1 MSDTTTRRCG
11 MVGIIGAP
19 NAGKSTLVNRLV
31 GSKVTIVSP
40 KVQTTRT
47 RVMGVVTEGDT
58 QIILMDTPGIFAPK
72 RRLDRAMVQAAWQG
86 ARDGDAVLLLVDVS
100 KGRINDESRAIIDKL
115 NETKRTVAL
124 VLNKIDLIEKDR
136 LLQLTAELN
145 AMGSFSDVYMISA
158 LRGVGVDKL
167 RADLA
172 AAMPQGP
179 WMFGEDQIT
188 DMPMRM
194 LAAEITRE
202 QIFLQLGDELP
213 YDITVENEKWEEFED
228 GSAKISQTVYVRRD
242 GQKAIVLGK
251 GGARIKS
258 IGARARAELEN
269 ITGRRIHLSLFVKV
283 RDNWGDDPAR
293 YRDWGLDFDV

>member
-1 MSDTTTRRCG
+1 MSDAQTRCG

-31 GSKVTIVSP
+31 GSKITIVSP

-47 RVMGVVTEGDT
+47 RVMGIFTEGTT

-72 RRLDRAMVQAAWQG
+72 RRLDRAMVNAAWQG
-86 ARDGDAVLLLVDVS
+86 ARDGDAVLLLVDVG
-100 KGRINDESRAIIDKL
+100 KGRINDEARAIIAKL
-115 NETKRTVAL
+115 NETKRTVGL
-124 VLNKIDLIEKDR
+124 VLNKIDMLEREK
-136 LLQLTAELN
+136 LLAITAELN
-145 AMGSFSDVYMISA
+145 AMGTFSDVYMISA
-158 LRGVGVDKL
+158 LKGDGVDKL
-167 RADLA
+167 RSDLA
-172 AAMPQGP
+172 ARMPQGP

-202 QIFLQLGDELP
+202 QLFLQLGDELP
-213 YDITVENEKWEEFED
+213 YDSTVESEKWEEFDD
-228 GSAKISQTVYVRRD
+228 GSAKISQTIYVRRD
-242 GQKAIVLGK
+242 TQKAIVLGK

-258 IGARARAELEN
+258 IGARARGELED

-293 YRDWGLDFDV
+293 YRDWGLDFNS

>member
-1 MSDTTTRRCG
+1 MSEQHTRCG

-47 RVMGVVTEGDT
+47 RVMGIVTEGDT

-72 RRLDRAMVQAAWQG
+72 RRLDRAMVSAAWQG
-86 ARDGDAVLLLVDVS
+86 ARDGDAVLLLVDIG

-124 VLNKIDLIEKDR
+124 VLNKIDMIEKEK
-136 LLQLTAELN
+136 LLSLTAELN
-145 AMGSFSDVYMISA
+145 AMGSFSDIYMISA
-158 LRGVGVDKL
+158 LKGDGVERL
-167 RADLA
+167 RKDLA
-172 AAMPQGP
+172 ERMPQGP

-202 QIFLQLGDELP
+202 QLFLQLGDELP
-213 YDITVENEKWEEFED
+213 YDSTVESEKWEEFDD
-228 GSAKISQTVYVRRD
+228 GSAKISQTIYVRRD
-242 GQKAIVLGK
+242 TQKAIVLGK

-258 IGARARAELEN
+258 IGARARGELER

-293 YRDWGLDFDV
+293 YRDWGLDFNV

>member
-1 MSDTTTRRCG
+1 MSEQQTRCG

-47 RVMGVVTEGDT
+47 RVMGILTEGAT

-72 RRLDRAMVQAAWQG
+72 RRLDRAMVNAAWQG
-86 ARDGDAVLLLVDVS
+86 ARDGDAVLLLIDVG

-124 VLNKIDLIEKDR
+124 VLNKIDMIEKEK
-136 LLQLTAELN
+136 LLALTAQLN
-145 AMGSFSDVYMISA
+145 EMGSFSDIYMISA
-158 LRGVGVDKL
+158 LKGDGVDRL

-172 AAMPQGP
+172 ARMPQGP

-194 LAAEITRE
+194 LAAEVTRE
-202 QIFLQLGDELP
+202 QLFLQLGDELP
-213 YDITVENEKWEEFED
+213 YDSTVESEKWEEFDD
-228 GSAKISQTVYVRRD
+228 GSAKISQTIYVRRD
-242 GQKAIVLGK
+242 TQKAIVLGK
-251 GGARIKS
+251 GGTRIKS
-258 IGARARAELEN
+258 IGARARSELEA

-293 YRDWGLDFDV
+293 YRDWGLDFNV

>member
-1 MSDTTTRRCG
+1 MSEQQTRCG

-47 RVMGVVTEGDT
+47 RVMGILTEGAT

-72 RRLDRAMVQAAWQG
+72 RRLDRAMVNAAWQG
-86 ARDGDAVLLLVDVS
+86 ARDGDAVLLLIDVG

-124 VLNKIDLIEKDR
+124 VLNKIDMIEKEK
-136 LLQLTAELN
+136 LLALTAQLN
-145 AMGSFSDVYMISA
+145 EMGSFSDIYMISA
-158 LRGVGVDKL
+158 LKGDGVERL

-172 AAMPQGP
+172 ARMPQGP

-194 LAAEITRE
+194 LAAEVTRE
-202 QIFLQLGDELP
+202 QLFLQLGDELP
-213 YDITVENEKWEEFED
+213 YDSTVESEKWEEFDD
-228 GSAKISQTVYVRRD
+228 GSAKISQTIYVRRD
-242 GQKAIVLGK
+242 TQKAIVLGK

-258 IGARARAELEN
+258 IGARARAELEA

-293 YRDWGLDFDV
+293 YRDWGLDFNV

>member
-1 MSDTTTRRCG
+1 MNEIATRCG

-47 RVMGVVTEGDT
+47 RVMGIATEGAT
-58 QIILMDTPGIFAPK
+58 QIILLDTPGIFAPK
-72 RRLDRAMVQAAWQG
+72 RRLDRAMVNAAWQG
-86 ARDGDAVLLLVDVS
+86 ARDGDAVLLLVDVG
-100 KGRINDESRAIIDKL
+100 KGRINDETRAIIEKL
-115 NETKRTVAL
+115 NQSKRPAAL
-124 VLNKIDLIEKDR
+124 VLNKIDLVDKEK
-136 LLQLTAELN
+136 LLALTAELT
-145 AMGSFSDVYMISA
+145 GLGGFGDVYMISA
-158 LRGVGVDKL
+158 LKGDGVGKL

-172 AAMPQGP
+172 ARMPQGP

-188 DMPMRM
+188 DMPMRL

-202 QIFLQLGDELP
+202 QLFVQLGDELP
-213 YDITVENEKWEEFED
+213 YDSTVESETWEEFDD
-228 GSAKISQTVYVRRD
+228 GSAKIRQTIYVRRD
-242 GQKAIVLGK
+242 SQKAIVLGR

-258 IGARARAELEN
+258 IGARARAELEEM
-269 ITGRRIHLSLFVKV
+269 TGRRIHLSLFVKV

-293 YRDWGLDFDV
+293 YRDWGLDFNV

>member
-1 MSDTTTRRCG
+1 MSEQQTRCG

-47 RVMGVVTEGDT
+47 RVMGILTEGST

-72 RRLDRAMVQAAWQG
+72 RRLDRAMVNAAWQG
-86 ARDGDAVLLLVDVS
+86 ARDGDAVLLLVDVG

-124 VLNKIDLIEKDR
+124 VLNKIDMLEKEK
-136 LLQLTAELN
+136 LLALTAQLTE
-145 AMGSFSDVYMISA
+145 MGSFSDVYMISA
-158 LRGVGVDKL
+158 LKGDGVERL

-172 AAMPQGP
+172 ARMPQGP

-194 LAAEITRE
+194 LAAEVTRE
-202 QIFLQLGDELP
+202 QLFLQLGDELP
-213 YDITVENEKWEEFED
+213 YDSTVESEKWEEFDD
-228 GSAKISQTVYVRRD
+228 GSAKISQTIYVRRD
-242 GQKAIVLGK
+242 TQKAIVLGK

-258 IGARARAELEN
+258 IGARARAELEA

-293 YRDWGLDFDV
+293 YRDWGLDFNV

>member
-1 MSDTTTRRCG
+1 MSEQDTRCG

-47 RVMGVVTEGDT
+47 RVMGILTEGST
-58 QIILMDTPGIFAPK
+58 QIILLDTPGIFAPK
-72 RRLDRAMVQAAWQG
+72 RRLDRAMVNAAWQG
-86 ARDGDAVLLLVDVS
+86 ARDGDAVLLLVDVG

-124 VLNKIDLIEKDR
+124 VLNKIDMLEKEK
-136 LLQLTAELN
+136 LLALTAQLN
-145 AMGSFSDVYMISA
+145 EMGSFSDIYMISA
-158 LRGVGVDKL
+158 LKGDGVDRL
-167 RADLA
+167 RKDLA
-172 AAMPQGP
+172 AKMPQGP
-179 WMFGEDQIT
+179 WMFGEDHIT

-194 LAAEITRE
+194 LAAEVTRE
-202 QIFLQLGDELP
+202 QLFLQLGDELP
-213 YDITVENEKWEEFED
+213 YDSTVESEKWEEFDD
-228 GSAKISQTVYVRRD
+228 GSAKISQTIYVRRD
-242 GQKAIVLGK
+242 TQKAIVLGK

-258 IGARARAELEN
+258 IGARARTELEN

-293 YRDWGLDFDV
+293 YRDWGLDFNV